1 MLKDLSLNL
10 KDFELDNGFK
20 MYLAKPNK
28 QIIKNIGISNVLN
41 ANLKGIELNG
51 LAELEFEIT
60 HEYTKKDYK
69 TGEVFL
75 VRNSDTNDI
84 REEMLIKLSWFNK
97 KRVNWFRVSKIHKS
111 DSNDITTMTVTAEAL
126 PSELRKSEITTE
138 MDSVD
143 VNEYFEH
150 VLEQSAWKLG
160 TVSSKLK
167 DTYRSFDENKRS
179 KYEAIMDGA
188 ETYGAILDWDED
200 KRTLNLK
207 SIDEVKVFRGVTLKR
222 ENFAESIELE
232 TDTDDIVTRLYAYGN
247 EKLGIEKANP
257 TGMAYVEDFS
267 YFMNPFKR
275 DENKNVLSHSYYM
288 SDELCHAL
296 LDLEVL
302 QKEYNPKIKQLQELI
317 NNAYKDLSTKSMSLV
332 ELEGQLISLQALLDT
347 AKATNDEDLIYQR
360 TMEVRDKQSE
370 IDKTKK
376 DIENIQE
383 SIDTWELTIKSHQQ
397 LISTNSF
404 TKELVDELSLF
415 VYEKEFSDDRYI
427 DDKELYE
434 ATLEQFEKYHKP
446 IQTFNVDLMS
456 FVNSIESQEFNNK
469 LHIGEEVVIKSTD
482 FDFSYK
488 SIVLGYDVDL
498 IEGDYNVIIS
508 DSLDDVNSL
517 DKLATLIYKADS
529 SSTVLSNNKYKWD
542 SVAEVTNEV
551 KEWRENAINSTNNR
565 IIAGANESM
574 TIDNRGLIARNPDFP
589 NEMLIMQSGVLAL
602 SKDGGETWATS
613 VTPDG
618 VVAERI
624 IGKILAGENL
634 LITNEQGSFVID
646 SKGLTIDMDSINIMS
661 GKDGNRE
668 NLIQSWNNLLLTFD
682 EIANDNLVNE
692 YEKNQLDK
700 QWTKMKNI
708 HSSMLETFNS
718 NWKPENVGDPKPKEY
733 EEYVRAYEAVNKYL
747 NTTKQSDGF
756 TLLDKSNR
764 KNTTKIVPEDF
775 VKVFNDYDVAKQKFE
790 PIIPIEFSKSE
801 IRALEEGIS
810 LTYTKNDEIVANLNL
825 YEGGV
830 KIDGKLLEINAETE
844 FNKDLTMNAGVIKGK
859 DNGIVIDL
867 NEGTVE
873 LNKPIVIG
881 KGSNLVTKDDIN
893 KLELEAYS
901 LVLTND
907 QAMVPTDPNGEN
919 GDFTLATTQAV
930 VYKGAKDDTVNWKIT
945 SETTTGVTGT
955 LVGNEF
961 KVTKMTRDSGT
972 VILKATQGTTTLTK
986 GFRITKVKAGAHG
999 DSGESAKILSLE
1011 SEGYVMTFNAD
1022 GTPNPAKQSLK
1033 VKAQLQNTVGNV
1045 SWIVNRY
1052 NGNTF
1057 QSAITKTATENSI
1070 TINESDFI
1078 KDTTSIRILAKLG
1091 NLTDTVTIVK
1101 VSSGKDGDK
1110 GNDGIAGKDGVG
1122 VKSTIITYGL
1132 SDNESTQ
1139 PSSWTNNVP
1148 NLLKG
1153 KYLWTKTVWEYT
1165 DNTTETGYIKTYIA
1179 KDGNT
1184 GKDGIA
1190 GKDGIGI
1197 KSTTIT
1203 YTSSTSGTVQ
1213 PTSNWTST
1221 IPSVPSGR
1229 YLWTKT
1235 VWTYTD
1241 NTSETGYS
1249 VAKIGEDGK
1258 DGSDGDSIKEVIN
1271 YYLATSQS
1279 TGVTTG
1285 TSGWTT
1291 TIQNMSKDKPY
1302 LWNYEVSK
1310 SVSGK
1315 VISTTTPVIIGYHAK
1330 DGQSG
1335 KDGVSITSIV
1345 EYYQVSNSNTV
1356 APTTWSKTVPQLTE
1370 QNKYLWNYE
1379 EINYSNQTK
1388 DETAKKV
1395 IGVYGDTGQ
1404 AGKDAIV
1411 GVLTNESIT
1420 VSADSNGNVSDLS
1433 NANGVFKVFEG
1444 IQDKT
1449 SSAKFSIV
1457 SQNKVVATIDTS
1469 GNYKL
1474 TAVSTGTTVLS
1485 GSAVLRA
1492 VYGGVTIDKTLSVAK
1507 SLAGS
1512 SGSSATSY
1520 WLTSNANIIKATSTG
1535 VHSPDSIKFS
1545 SRAKTGSNS
1554 PIDYS
1559 GRYII
1564 ETSEDGNKWTEVYKS
1579 TSNETSASYSTKTE
1593 DKFVKAK
1600 LYQAGSTNILL
1611 DEQTIP
1617 VLLSSDDVQVGGR
1630 NLIEGTKS
1638 TPQKGKYNIGT
1649 YNDLLH
1655 GRRKLSDYGIKAGD
1669 ILTTSMILNV
1679 PSHAGIRARI
1689 EFYEREDHR
1698 TNRVGNV
1705 ISGGTGKSIV
1715 TTVVP
1720 EGFSEFRIMTQS
1732 DPSPSD
1738 FVADYE
1744 YSKVKLEFGNVA
1756 TDWTPAIEDLNQQIE
1771 DIQIGGRNLSK
1782 NSANFKTISPDIKFY
1797 TGDNNSL
1804 KLDNGTIIGKAT
1816 SSQDRLFLGSD
1827 IPIDGKEYVTTSG
1840 YIELK
1845 SSDTVKELGIG
1856 GKYFGRNSNNSTEE
1870 SGSID
1875 REVAKLK
1882 HIKDD
1887 LYYFSGTIKLDD
1899 SNGDRINYRIYIYPT
1914 KGTETEFRLIKFKNE
1929 IGTKATDWSPA
1940 PEDVYE
1946 KIDSIEIGGTN
1957 LLRDTKDFSDNWV
1970 KMGSSTHKDDIEK
1983 GFKYVEVLDTWKN
1996 YIYQG
2001 IPLLEQN
2008 VVYSLSFY
2016 AKAPRKANL
2025 EIKDDGI
2032 NNFVVDTVE
2041 IDGVD
2046 WKRYSVLFSQPKDIT
2061 KTKLAFF
2068 TRQAETPIAIKK
2080 IKLEKGNKPSDW
2092 SPAPEDV
2099 YDEINN
2105 IQVGGRNLFS
2115 YSKVRTDTGWS
2126 WNYTNKISSEGSWA
2140 SEIITNE
2147 DLNKMGLVEGQ
2158 EYLIS
2163 YKFILEEDTDKLIP
2177 YNQSAHGTLLLF
2189 SGVDHSIYPNIELGG
2204 TEDNVERAKK
2214 WKKGTVVEVKD
2225 KFVVP
2230 NDISEKSKYRILAY
2244 TYRAMNSN
2252 NVFVKNLKGSF
2263 FDIKIEEGTRHTT
2276 WTPSLD
2282 DSTIFRAWANDLSDL
2297 DAIVTTIEPKENF
2310 LINGTFSKTV
2320 TGTAGKNKG
2329 IYATHWSG
2337 YNGGIANPSTNYHAY
2352 VNETAFPQFNV
2363 LEYNESD
2370 GTRHWKGIN
2379 QILVEQLP
2387 YIKNSKSDLYI
2398 SMDVRATMLGEKNFI
2413 YGGMYYKNK
2422 AGVTTFHDG
2431 HFRITPTEANKWQ
2444 RLMAKVP
2451 FDRSDVVWDS
2461 ISFYI
2466 YAYNFSNNAIIYI
2479 KDVSLSLDENELF
2492 LESRFEPDKTSYE
2505 QVPKF
2510 VGISG
2515 SKGTRVR
2522 DYTWSVSPEYLQART
2537 DAGLDEKA
2545 DSSDLDE
2552 VRDTANNANNLAEN
2566 SVQKEEFYSWLEQD
2580 YENQVADMKSVSDR
2594 NQRDLASL
2602 TERTAIVEGNYG
2614 DMAVK
2619 WNFIDQAITFGNEGM
2634 MISNKD
2640 SKMAIQ
2646 ISSDKIVFWDNNVD
2660 VAFVTGEM
2668 LKINRGVFLKS
2679 ATIGNHIITTY
2690 SDKSPVTII
2699 RYVGDVI

>member
-1011 SEGYVMTFNAD
+1011 SEGYVMTFNTD
-1022 GTPNPAKQSLK
+1022 GTPNPTKQSLK
-1033 VKAQLQNTVGNV
+1033 VQAQLQNTVGNV
-1045 SWIVNRY
+1045 SWIINRY
-1052 NGNTF
+1052 SGNTF

-1101 VSSGKDGDK
+1101 VSSGKDG
-1110 GNDGIAGKDGVG
+1110 
-1122 VKSTIITYGL
+1122 
-1132 SDNESTQ
+1132 
-1139 PSSWTNNVP
+1139 
-1148 NLLKG
+1148 
-1153 KYLWTKTVWEYT
+1153 
-1165 DNTTETGYIKTYIA
+1165 
-1179 KDGNT
+1179 
-1184 GKDGIA
+1184 
-1190 GKDGIGI
+1190 
-1197 KSTTIT
+1197 
-1203 YTSSTSGTVQ
+1203 
-1213 PTSNWTST
+1213 
-1221 IPSVPSGR
+1221 
-1229 YLWTKT
+1229 
-1235 VWTYTD
+1235 
-1241 NTSETGYS
+1241 
-1249 VAKIGEDGK
+1249 
-1258 DGSDGDSIKEVIN
+1258 SDGDSIKEVVN
-1271 YYLATSQS
+1271 YYLSTSQS

-1335 KDGVSITSIV
+1335 KDGVSITSII

-1485 GSAVLRA
+1485 GSAILRA

-1579 TSNETSASYSTKTE
+1579 TTNETSASYSTKTE

-1617 VLLSSDDVQVGGR
+1617 VLLSSDDVQVGGA
-1630 NLIEGTKS
+1630 NLITDTNYIQKPEAWSGSEVEVVKDSPNNYVKVTRKEGVGVVGVISHGSHYFDRDETYTLSFEIKTDDLKNLDYTYIIS
-1638 TPQKGKYNIGT
+1638 PQGNIQLTEVSKKNNILADGKWHKYVYT
-1649 YNDLLH
+1649 F
-1655 GRRKLSDYGIKAGD
+1655 
-1669 ILTTSMILNV
+1669 TTW
-1679 PSHAGIRARI
+1679 
-1689 EFYEREDHR
+1689 FERE
-1698 TNRVGNV
+1698 
-1705 ISGGTGKSIV
+1705 KC
-1715 TTVVP
+1715 
-1720 EGFSEFRIMTQS
+1720 RI
-1732 DPSPSD
+1732 
-1738 FVADYE
+1738 
-1744 YSKVKLEFGNVA
+1744 L
-1756 TDWTPAIEDLNQQIE
+1756 
-1771 DIQIGGRNLSK
+1771 IGGR
-1782 NSANFKTISPDIKFY
+1782 D
-1797 TGDNNSL
+1797 
-1804 KLDNGTIIGKAT
+1804 
-1816 SSQDRLFLGSD
+1816 SSSF
-1827 IPIDGKEYVTTSG
+1827 
-1840 YIELK
+1840 
-1845 SSDTVKELGIG
+1845 
-1856 GKYFGRNSNNSTEE
+1856 
-1870 SGSID
+1870 
-1875 REVAKLK
+1875 
-1882 HIKDD
+1882 D
-1887 LYYFSGTIKLDD
+1887 LRRIKLERG
-1899 SNGDRINYRIYIYPT
+1899 NI
-1914 KGTETEFRLIKFKNE
+1914 
-1929 IGTKATDWSPA
+1929 ATDWSPA
-1940 PEDVYE
+1940 PQD
-1946 KIDSIEIGGTN
+1946 INDSLQIGGTN
-1957 LLRDTKDFSDNWV
+1957 LVGEFNKYELSITNSRVTKSSNGYSYVVKLEKDTDYVLHRRNTENNNRFYVCLIDDEVDESDIYNSV
-1970 KMGSSTHKDDIEK
+1970 AGKEPRVVMNRGNDKVVNFNSESSIWAVIYVTIQRTVDD
-1983 GFKYVEVLDTWKN
+1983 
-1996 YIYQG
+1996 
-2001 IPLLEQN
+2001 
-2008 VVYSLSFY
+2008 LS
-2016 AKAPRKANL
+2016 KA
-2025 EIKDDGI
+2025 
-2032 NNFVVDTVE
+2032 F
-2041 IDGVD
+2041 
-2046 WKRYSVLFSQPKDIT
+2046 
-2061 KTKLAFF
+2061 
-2068 TRQAETPIAIKK
+2068 
-2080 IKLEKGNKPSDW
+2080 IKLEKGNKPTDW
-2092 SPAPEDV
+2092 SPAPQDVDNTIENINIGTRNYALKSDKTYTALQNPANISFFGKYVTSIMEPAQEVTVSFDFDYKAYKPREDGQNRLGVEVSIHHTDGTQSWVGSWHYPTKSEDKGRASKTNKIKNTPIDWKKTTDGFGV
-2099 YDEINN
+2099 YFQALFGIATISKIKIEKGNKSSDWTFAPEDIDESIGKVQENVDN
-2105 IQVGGRNLFS
+2105 MTFGGKNYLKKSDWYVNADSSMEILDSSGKEIKATGSKGKNWARLHSKSVQTMEWIAGEEYTLSFYLKTDRTDFEGISAQIASGDSSNKIAGFGNLEATKEYKFHSFTFKYDGKYDPALTTLQIFIWGTTNQPDDRTIWVKNAKLEKGNKATDWTTAPEDNKVYKAWSNSKDGKKDFTKIYPNRNLFPNTKFLNLDELS
-2115 YSKVRTDTGWS
+2115 TGGMTGKVNGDGSITLTKDKETTSRAFFNNNPVSNIQPKLNTYYSASIDIYIESGFKNIGGSTFFIRSFLPDGKVEDFGYA
-2126 WNYTNKISSEGSWA
+2126 NIASSLPQSRWITLTIENVKMSNESDIFRGLQFCVALANLSIGS
-2140 SEIITNE
+2140 IRVR
-2147 DLNKMGLVEGQ
+2147 KP
-2158 EYLIS
+2158 
-2163 YKFILEEDTDKLIP
+2163 KLEESTTNTIFNNNEVEDSIG
-2177 YNQSAHGTLLLF
+2177 AHMSYIGY
-2189 SGVDHSIYPNIELGG
+2189 SGYDSDEPSDYTWEENPL
-2204 TEDNVERAKK
+2204 AKK
-2214 WKKGTVVEVKD
+2214 
-2225 KFVVP
+2225 
-2230 NDISEKSKYRILAY
+2230 
-2244 TYRAMNSN
+2244 TY
-2252 NVFVKNLKGSF
+2252 K
-2263 FDIKIEEGTRHTT
+2263 
-2276 WTPSLD
+2276 
-2282 DSTIFRAWANDLSDL
+2282 AWANREDGLVDFTRVYPKSNLAGIDTIMEHSITSPNTIKIDYNRIEINSNGADYVGFRTFDNDTYMPNEEYTMSFKLRLLDGSISRIGGHTTYIDSNKFKLFIDGIQVSKTGDTWSSGIPFKFAKGRDYDIELQFTTRSSGMTGSSSDGIYIQPNRATFGEKYKVEI
-2297 DAIVTTIEPKENF
+2297 DKFKVEEGKRTAFVSSPKDD
-2310 LINGTFSKTV
+2310 LINSVMQYVGLSPKD
-2320 TGTAGKNKG
+2320 
-2329 IYATHWSG
+2329 SD
-2337 YNGGIANPSTNYHAY
+2337 NPSDYEWLLSTEFTQAVSQAN
-2352 VNETAFPQFNV
+2352 
-2363 LEYNESD
+2363 LD
-2370 GTRHWKGIN
+2370 I
-2379 QILVEQLP
+2379 VEV
-2387 YIKNSKSDLYI
+2387 I
-2398 SMDVRATMLGEKNFI
+2398 
-2413 YGGMYYKNK
+2413 
-2422 AGVTTFHDG
+2422 
-2431 HFRITPTEANKWQ
+2431 
-2444 RLMAKVP
+2444 
-2451 FDRSDVVWDS
+2451 
-2461 ISFYI
+2461 
-2466 YAYNFSNNAIIYI
+2466 
-2479 KDVSLSLDENELF
+2479 
-2492 LESRFEPDKTSYE
+2492 
-2505 QVPKF
+2505 
-2510 VGISG
+2510 
-2515 SKGTRVR
+2515 
-2522 DYTWSVSPEYLQART
+2522 
-2537 DAGLDEKA
+2537 
-2545 DSSDLDE
+2545 
-2552 VRDTANNANNLAEN
+2552 ANNANNLAEN